1 MKKRKNIN
9 KDFFKQRNLLKWR
22 TKLRTVFKKS
32 NESEPKIPP
41 SEKVENQENT
51 SKNGELNKGESDEE
65 DTLESE
71 IKDALYTEKK
81 IDKK

>member
-1 MKKRKNIN
+1 M
-9 KDFFKQRNLLKWR
+9 
-22 TKLRTVFKKS
+22 RTVFKKS

-41 SEKVENQENT
+41 SEKVENQENLP
-51 SKNGELNKGESDEE
+51 KNGELNKGESDEE
-65 DTLESE
+65 DTLETE